1 MRRTR
6 SGTTSINSEQ
16 TGGATSKPRHCHLND
31 KEMTAEEIQAK
42 AGRLREERGLS
53 KYRVAQ
59 DGVFSSVNAV
69 TRFETGVQ
77 TARFKSVERYLDYLG
92 YKLEIVPK

>member
-1 MRRTR
+1 
-6 SGTTSINSEQ
+6 
-16 TGGATSKPRHCHLND
+16 
-31 KEMTAEEIQAK
+31 MTAEEIQK
-42 AGRLREERGLS
+42 QAGRLREEKGLS
-53 KYRVAQ
+53 KYRVSQ

-77 TARFKSVERYLDYLG
+77 TAQLTTIERYLDYLG

>member
-1 MRRTR
+1 
-6 SGTTSINSEQ
+6 
-16 TGGATSKPRHCHLND
+16 
-31 KEMTAEEIQAK
+31 MTAEEIQQE

-59 DGVFSSVNAV
+59 DGVFTSCNAV

-77 TARFKSVERYLDYLG
+77 TAHLTTVERYLDYLG

>member
-1 MRRTR
+1 
-6 SGTTSINSEQ
+6 
-16 TGGATSKPRHCHLND
+16 
-31 KEMTAEEIQAK
+31 MTAEEIQQQ
-42 AGRLREERGLS
+42 AGRLREEQGLS

-69 TRFETGVQ
+69 TRFETGEQ
-77 TARFKSVERYLDYLG
+77 TARFKAVERYLDYLG

>member
-1 MRRTR
+1 
-6 SGTTSINSEQ
+6 
-16 TGGATSKPRHCHLND
+16 
-31 KEMTAEEIQAK
+31 MTAEEIQQE

-53 KYRVAQ
+53 KSRVAQ
-59 DGVFSSVNAV
+59 DGVFTSCNAV

-77 TARFKSVERYLDYLG
+77 TAHLTTVERYLDYLG

>member
-1 MRRTR
+1 
-6 SGTTSINSEQ
+6 
-16 TGGATSKPRHCHLND
+16 
-31 KEMTAEEIQAK
+31 MTAEEIQK
-42 AGRLREERGLS
+42 QAGRLREEQGLS
-53 KYRVAQ
+53 KYRVSQ

-77 TARFKSVERYLDYLG
+77 TAQLTTIERYLDYLG

>member
-1 MRRTR
+1 
-6 SGTTSINSEQ
+6 
-16 TGGATSKPRHCHLND
+16 
-31 KEMTAEEIQAK
+31 MTAEEIQQQ

-69 TRFETGVQ
+69 TRFETGEQ
-77 TARFKSVERYLDYLG
+77 TARIKAVERYLDYLG

>member
-1 MRRTR
+1 
-6 SGTTSINSEQ
+6 
-16 TGGATSKPRHCHLND
+16 
-31 KEMTAEEIQAK
+31 MTAEEIQK
-42 AGRLREERGLS
+42 QAGRLREEQGLS

-69 TRFETGVQ
+69 TRFESGVQ
-77 TARFKSVERYLDYLG
+77 TAQLTTIERYLDYLG

>member
-1 MRRTR
+1 
-6 SGTTSINSEQ
+6 
-16 TGGATSKPRHCHLND
+16 
-31 KEMTAEEIQAK
+31 MTAEEIQQE

-59 DGVFSSVNAV
+59 DGIFTSCNAV

-77 TARFKSVERYLDYLG
+77 TAQLRSVERYLDYLG

>member
-1 MRRTR
+1 
-6 SGTTSINSEQ
+6 
-16 TGGATSKPRHCHLND
+16 
-31 KEMTAEEIQAK
+31 MTAEEIQRQ
-42 AGRLREERGLS
+42 AGRLREEQGLT

-69 TRFETGVQ
+69 TRFESGVQ
-77 TARFKSVERYLDYLG
+77 TAQLTTIERYLDYLG